1 MDVEIIKKDGTS
13 FLLSDYDIIV
23 RDFRVQSPEILP
35 VYGDIDGRSGTVDY
49 GATLGRR
56 EIVVPFYLDANDLHD
71 VALLRDKLFELVID
85 VNPFYVREL
94 RRVVYQTG
102 DNKYVGGKRYR
113 VRISNTFDV
122 EQMFTYGFGELVFET
137 TDLPYAESLG
147 TTQDIHKNGINADD
161 DLWGFGMGLEAVD
174 ESLIYTH
181 NATVNKPFFIYNAGN
196 VSIHPFE
203 QELKI
208 TISNVRG
215 STERFQI
222 TNLTNGS
229 RARINVPLRST
240 DVVVYDG
247 PNVTRNKLSFLRDT
261 RKDFIELSPGWN
273 NFRIYYC
280 DSATISFDF
289 PFYYL

>member
-1 MDVEIIKKDGTS
+1 MYDLLDAGIRTRNVLISSPTPIHHFEEVEGGNGVIDYGTTYGPREITCYYRAQSSSITGFSLLRDEIFNLFRTEES
-13 FLLSDYDIIV
+13 FYLIEKRERGKRWLVKVVNPFAIPQ
-23 RDFRVQSPEILP
+23 RN
-35 VYGDIDGRSGTVDY
+35 VYGD
-49 GATLGRR
+49 
-56 EIVVPFYLDANDLHD
+56 
-71 VALLRDKLFELVID
+71 FE
-85 VNPFYVREL
+85 
-94 RRVVYQTG
+94 
-102 DNKYVGGKRYR
+102 
-113 VRISNTFDV
+113 V
-122 EQMFTYGFGELVFET
+122 EFIGIRGVS
-137 TDLPYAESLG
+137 ESIG
-147 TTQDIHKNGINADD
+147 TTQDIHNNGINADD
-161 DLWGFGMGLEAVD
+161 GLWGFGMGLEAVD

-181 NATVNKPFFIYNAGN
+181 NATVNKPFFIYNAGD

>member
-1 MDVEIIKKDGTS
+1 MTLIQRKDGTMYDLLDAGIRTRNVLISSSTPIHHFEEVEGGNGVIDYGTTYGPREITCYYRAQSSSITGFSLLRDEIFNLFRTEES
-13 FLLSDYDIIV
+13 FYLIEKRERGKRWLVKVVNPFAIPQ
-23 RDFRVQSPEILP
+23 RN
-35 VYGDIDGRSGTVDY
+35 VYGD
-49 GATLGRR
+49 
-56 EIVVPFYLDANDLHD
+56 
-71 VALLRDKLFELVID
+71 FE
-85 VNPFYVREL
+85 
-94 RRVVYQTG
+94 
-102 DNKYVGGKRYR
+102 
-113 VRISNTFDV
+113 V
-122 EQMFTYGFGELVFET
+122 EFIGIRGVS
-137 TDLPYAESLG
+137 ESIG
-147 TTQDIHKNGINADD
+147 TTQDIHNNGINADD
-161 DLWGFGMGLEAVD
+161 GLWGFGMGLEAVD

-181 NATVNKPFFIYNAGN
+181 NATVNKPFFIYNAGD

-203 QELKI
+203 QKFKM

-222 TNLTNGS
+222 TNHTNGS

-247 PNVTRNKLSFLRDT
+247 PNVTRNKLTFLRDT